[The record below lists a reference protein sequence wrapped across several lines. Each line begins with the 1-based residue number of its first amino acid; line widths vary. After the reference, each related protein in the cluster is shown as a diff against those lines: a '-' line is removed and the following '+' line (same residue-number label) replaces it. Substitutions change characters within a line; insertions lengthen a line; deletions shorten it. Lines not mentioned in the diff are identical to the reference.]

1 MIAAAGESSSSSRWP
16 CTSCSSG
23 PRRRMMKQQQA
34 VQRSV
39 EVGDEVLLTSGMYG
53 FITGFEEGS
62 DVVWVEVDD
71 DVQIRVTRAGISGKV
86 ATSARGRCAG
96 VRIRGASSRSEA
108 TSRPTLKGGSKAD
121 TRRTTPRPQNPSTND
136 PPPPLDLA
144 DRDRHRRRLLL
155 GHQPAR
161 AERAGARPRPP
172 GRDLGRARARRGG
185 VGGRPRRSSAT

>member
-1 MIAAAGESSSSSRWP
+1 MHLLLSFPNHLAEATAFITSTPDEGENTESQTTEADGDDDEDVSAGAMIAQLAIFILIPVAMYFLLIR
-16 CTSCSSG
+16 

-86 ATSARGRCAG
+86 NVSSPDTSAPAG
-96 VRIRGASSRSEA
+96 TKA
-108 TSRPTLKGGSKAD
+108 TETAGRPTLKGGSKAD
-121 TRRTTPRPQNPSTND
+121 TAESTEI
-136 PPPPLDLA
+136 
-144 DRDRHRRRLLL
+144 
-155 GHQPAR
+155 
-161 AERAGARPRPP
+161 AEPV
-172 GRDLGRARARRGG
+172 DE
-185 VGGRPRRSSAT
+185 